1 MTYFRLTKI
10 PPQLTLHTL
19 AACASFHHDLC
30 WPKNSVDVQS
40 VVTLIEII
48 CRLAL
53 VLNLQVTRF
62 TWRPSISSPF
72 SLCIVFHPMPFPVR
86 NQHIDRN
93 SFVCINYTYAVAMCV
108 CVLAVF
114 ILSSSWI
121 ASIRSHCDFCENG
134 EFLRWHYSLRLPNNL
149 QWTHEHCINIEMRT
163 HLYLYIYS

>member
-108 CVLAVF
+108 CVCLLCSFYRQVESHRF
-114 ILSSSWI
+114 VVI
-121 ASIRSHCDFCENG
+121 ATFAKMVNFFGDIIRFAYRTICNG
-134 EFLRWHYSLRLPNNL
+134 H
-149 QWTHEHCINIEMRT
+149 TNIA
-163 HLYLYIYS
+163 